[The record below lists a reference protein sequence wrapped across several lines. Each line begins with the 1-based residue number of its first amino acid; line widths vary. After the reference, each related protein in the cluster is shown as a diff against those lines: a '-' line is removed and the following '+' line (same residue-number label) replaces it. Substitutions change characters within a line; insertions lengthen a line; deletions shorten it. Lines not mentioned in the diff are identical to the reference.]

1 MSKYFDEKGL
11 FLDPTVTQH
20 GGHMVMT
27 NVVPP
32 TKTKFLTIDTRFRDD
47 YQSDCV
53 ANYNI
58 TLPERINDVKSMR
71 LTNIEIPVTYY
82 NISANLGNNTFSIS
96 ILNRRAVFVIPD
108 GQYNEAELVAKV
120 NAEITIMTSPF
131 TSIIFSIENKRCL
144 FVNNGDKNDCLVN
157 FIVTRNAIGVQNK
170 MSTLGWLLGF
180 RKSEYLVSP
189 ATGITG
195 ESFVSLTGPR
205 YLYLI
210 VDEFKN
216 GNPHSFV
223 SLSRTSELSSQQI
236 LARIAMDPGDYPFG
250 TVSLADDYGSCCSD
264 VRQYSNEVNIQRMNV
279 RLVNE
284 LGTIMDL
291 NGMDFSFC
299 LELKHL

>member
-58 TLPERINDVKSMR
+58 TLPERINDVKSMKVR
-71 LTNIEIPVTYY
+71 NIEIPVTYY

-236 LARIAMDPGDYPFG
+236 LARISMDPGEYPFG
-250 TVSLADDYGSCCSD
+250 SISRSDDYGSCCSD
-264 VRQYSNEVNIQRMNV
+264 VRQYSNEVNIQRLNV

-299 LELKHL
+299 LELTHL

>member
-82 NISANLGNNTFSIS
+82 NISTNLGNNTFSIS

-108 GQYNEAELVAKV
+108 GQYNEAELVAKM
-120 NAEITIMTSPF
+120 NAEITMMTSPF

-144 FVNNGDKNDCLVN
+144 FANMGDKNDCRLN
-157 FIVTRNAIGVQNK
+157 FIVTKNAIGIQNK

-180 RKSEYLVSP
+180 RKSEYLIDP
-189 ATGITG
+189 ATSLIG

-236 LARIAMDPGDYPFG
+236 LARISMDPGEYPFG
-250 TVSLADDYGSCCSD
+250 TVSIADDYGSCCSD
-264 VRQYSNEVNIQRMNV
+264 SRQYSNEVNIQRLNV